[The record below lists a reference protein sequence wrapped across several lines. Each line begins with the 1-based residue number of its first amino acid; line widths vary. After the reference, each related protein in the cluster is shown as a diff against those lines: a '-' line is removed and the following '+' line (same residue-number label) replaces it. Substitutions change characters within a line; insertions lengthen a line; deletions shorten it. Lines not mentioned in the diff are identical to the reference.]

1 MQDNRIIELLQKRNE
16 QALSEIRC
24 KYGGICF
31 RIAEQM
37 LGNAEDAEECVNE
50 MLLAV
55 WNSVPPHEP
64 RSLEAY
70 LVTLLRRAATDQLRH
85 LSRKKR
91 GGTQLTQTLDELSEV
106 IPAQETVES
115 EVDRHELTAALRSFL
130 DELPEKHRQIFL
142 ERYYF
147 SKPVQMIADAHEMRV
162 STVNVLLHRIRK
174 KLKKHL
180 EKEGFF

>member
-1 MQDNRIIELLQKRNE
+1 MLENQIIALLQKRDE
-16 QALSEIRC
+16 KALSEIRNQ
-24 KYGGICF
+24 YGNLCF

-37 LGNAEDAEECVNE
+37 LENAEDAEECVNE

-64 RSLEAY
+64 RCLEAF
-70 LVTLLRRAATDQLRH
+70 LVTLLRRAATDRLR
-85 LSRKKR
+85 SRSRLKR
-91 GGTQLTQTLDELSEV
+91 GGTQLAQTLDELAEV

-115 EVDRHELTAALRSFL
+115 ETDRHALTDALRSFL
-130 DELPEKHRQIFL
+130 DGLPEKSAQIFM

-147 SKPVQMIADAHEMRV
+147 NTPVRTIAERHRMQV
-162 STVNVLLHRIRK
+162 SAVNVLLHRIRK

-180 EKEGFF
+180 ETEGFF